1 MSSYIEVTFINNVL
15 IMMLSLVLAHY
26 LLLDRMSRRTMLR
39 YTLAVSL
46 LAVLCWN
53 SFSPLLM
60 LGAEILSCVFWFK
73 LHVKVFALAYSL
85 RLLFSLTCY
94 VLYGGSFHLLIY
106 FVPTGTYTI
115 LYFWVIAGIAF
126 AASMR
131 KWKYYITQ
139 AQYIYETVLWAGQ
152 KKFHIYGYLDS
163 GNVLTYN
170 EIPIIFAVSRFYE
183 YFKNENIELVVM
195 NTMNQTSSV
204 RVYPCELQVRGCE
217 KQSAYICFDRQGV
230 IPMHCECLLNLHV
243 LTR

>member
-1 MSSYIEVTFINNVL
+1 MSSYIEVTFINNVF

-26 LLLDRMSRRTMLR
+26 LLLDRMSRRTMLH
-39 YTLAVSL
+39 YTFGISL
-46 LAVLCWN
+46 LAVLCWS

-60 LGAEILSCVFWFK
+60 LGAEILSCIFWFK
-73 LHVKVFALAYSL
+73 LHIKVFALAYSL

-106 FVPTGTYTI
+106 FVPIGTYAI
-115 LYFWVIAGIAF
+115 LYFWVIAGIALI
-126 AASMR
+126 ACLR

-139 AQYIYETVLWAGQ
+139 AQYIYETELYTKQ

-163 GNVLTYN
+163 GNVLTYH

-195 NTMNQTSSV
+195 NTMNQTSSI

-217 KQSAYICFDRQGV
+217 KQPAYICFDRQGI